1 MDKGE
6 RVLMIYDVNGT
17 TISDSY
23 DYQGNL
29 LQVAYDIEGNIVTG
43 DVSPYVYGTSYAF
56 SDMSYTDA
64 SSVTETSSLHK
75 RNATTTI
82 KYTPTVSGDATTA
95 VSSYEWVNFTCNIST
110 NGQPLVVWI
119 YIAPEC
125 LPTYG
130 GKTSIHDGLIR
141 LRIKLNSTTY
151 TWIDAHAG
159 MESYLIQ
166 SPPST
171 VTAIGIA
178 CINNKNCTNLSSMYI
193 DSVEVGFHPR
203 RAHVM
208 FNLDC
213 VPSNFIN
220 VGYPLFQRYGL
231 KCTLQYPISSTNST
245 PGADSDYL
253 NTQLHNQLMSA
264 GYDYCTYSG
273 WQRYEY
279 SEVAPFYDDPTK
291 RATFEA
297 HAERMWK
304 VNNDSNIYAPS
315 SINGTG
321 FLWGYVYNNACRDYD
336 FLMIRRGNAASM
348 DNNQSLLTYYDPD
361 VRTMIPY
368 FIQNVWTASAT
379 NVTRIKNRI
388 AHIAQ
393 SKQAIQIGFH
403 EIKDSSYT
411 PSSNDIYVGVD
422 AIEEILSY
430 VKDYVDAGQVVCC
443 TTSEYVREME
453 PAAYAA
459 WYAQRNPQT

>member
-1 MDKGE
+1 
-6 RVLMIYDVNGT
+6 MIYDVNGT
-17 TISDSY
+17 AISNIY

-29 LQVAYDIEGNIVTG
+29 LSAAYDIDGNIASG

-56 SDMSYTDA
+56 SAMTYTDT
-64 SSVTETSSLHK
+64 SSVTETSTSHK
-75 RNATTTI
+75 KNSTTTI

-95 VSSYEWVNFTCNIST
+95 VGSYEWVNFTCNIST
-110 NGQPLVVWI
+110 NGQPLGVWV
-119 YIAPEC
+119 YTAPEC
-125 LPTYG
+125 VPTYG

-141 LRIKLNSTTY
+141 LRIKLNTTTY
-151 TWIDAHAG
+151 TWVDVHAG
-159 MESYLIQ
+159 MECYLIQ

-178 CINNKNCTNLSSMYI
+178 CINNKNCTNLSELYL

-213 VPSNFIN
+213 VPSNFID
-220 VGYPLFQRYGL
+220 VGYPLFQQYGL
-231 KCTLQYPISSTNST
+231 KCTLQYLISSTSST

-253 NTQLHNQLMSA
+253 DVQLHNQLMSE

-273 WQRYEY
+273 WKKYEY
-279 SEVAPFYDDPTK
+279 SEVTPYYDDPTK
-291 RATFEA
+291 QATFEA
-297 HAERMWK
+297 HAERLWK
-304 VNNDSNIYAPS
+304 VNNNSGIYAPS
-315 SINGTG
+315 TINGTG

-336 FLMIRRGNAASM
+336 FLMIRRGNAASI

-368 FIQNVWTASAT
+368 FIQNQWTASST
-379 NVTRIKNRI
+379 NVTRIKSRI
-388 AHIAQ
+388 DHIVA

-411 PSSNDIYVGVD
+411 PGSNDIYIGAAAV
-422 AIEEILSY
+422 EEILSY
-430 VKDYVDAGQVVCC
+430 VKFHVDAGNLVCC
-443 TTSEYVREME
+443 TTADYVKEMAPE
-453 PAAYAA
+453 AYAE
-459 WYAQRNPQT
+459 WYAQRHPQL